1 MSDLRWVKMNGWHF
15 RHMQLLEDPML
26 AISPF
31 DDKPHNA
38 LLKTGSGWLGET
50 SRKIWACSLLI
61 CHGKGKTVKTQICPS
76 CMLLS
81 TLKRPVDDIQCANT
95 VMGKCSRLA
104 RCQLS
109 ISEYI
114 FVKQLSSY
122 QQPSICPHSRS
133 QLASYPR
140 RSSLQFGCFSPS
152 HRRWIPCSP
161 WKQLSVRFNSAS
173 VWLA

>member
-1 MSDLRWVKMNGWHF
+1 MD
-15 RHMQLLEDPML
+15 
-26 AISPF
+26 
-31 DDKPHNA
+31 
-38 LLKTGSGWLGET
+38 
-50 SRKIWACSLLI
+50 CSLLI
-61 CHGKGKTVKTQICPS
+61 CHGKGKTVKNQICPS

-109 ISEYI
+109 ISKYI

-140 RSSLQFGCFSPS
+140 RSSLQFGYFSPS

-173 VWLA
+173 VWLAQSMAERSPQQVWVRPHSHKLKEREAHKMETRRSHSSTEIFAR